1 MELINRQRC
10 VIVAAG
16 EIPDEQILK
25 TNIFYD
31 DFVIAADAGYT
42 KLKAAEIEPQLIVGD
57 FDSSDV
63 PENDIET
70 VTLSPVKDYTDTEF
84 AVAQAV
90 ERGYNEILILGG
102 TGGRIDHTFANI
114 AVITRYKKQ
123 GVNITLID
131 SNHRIFALS
140 DETKSI
146 IKGNYYVSVF
156 AAGGECKVKLEGFYY
171 NNDELVLQPDSS
183 IGVSNE
189 IVENTAKITVLS
201 GIALVVLSNLN
212 M

>member
-1 MELINRQRC
+1 MIETLKKHKIPLI
-10 VIVAAG
+10 IAAVLIIAAAAFFAG
-16 EIPDEQILK
+16 MSVKDSTADTTDEHFIGVEKAQEIA
-25 TNIFYD
+25 F
-31 DFVIAADAGYT
+31 ADAG
-42 KLKAAEIEPQLIVGD
+42 A
-57 FDSSDV
+57 
-63 PENDIET
+63 
-70 VTLSPVKDYTDTEF
+70 
-84 AVAQAV
+84 
-90 ERGYNEILILGG
+90 
-102 TGGRIDHTFANI
+102 
-114 AVITRYKKQ
+114 KKQ

-189 IVENTAKITVLS
+189 IVDDTAKITVLS